1 MKIALN
7 LVLSVWAND
16 AADSNAG
23 TLGYVWTT
31 RSPYGA
37 YPNAPAFAP
46 TDKIFQTYPYL
57 ATPTSVPVQGLD
69 IGEDN
74 MLLYL
79 GMTQYMSFPPER
91 AIPYKANW
99 TTPNI
104 PATMCIGSAVFFD
117 SFLMRSMYGNDGK
130 GLLGQIN
137 AATWMDALNTTAKYG
152 IKSSFSWEWGL
163 APHDPWFYDWDS
175 NGPGYVWHQRS
186 EKSATDNTSPGCYA
200 KSGITSKSL

>member
-1 MKIALN
+1 MKVALKF
-7 LVLSVWAND
+7 VLGDWAND
-16 AADSNAG
+16 AADLNAG

-31 RSPYGA
+31 PNPQKA
-37 YPNAPAFAP
+37 YSNAPMFPP
-46 TDKIFQTYPYL
+46 TDKMFQTYPYL

-79 GMTQYMSFPPER
+79 EMTQHMSIPDER
-91 AIPYKANW
+91 ALPYKANW

-137 AATWMDALNTTAKYG
+137 AATGMDALNTTA
-152 IKSSFSWEWGL
+152 
-163 APHDPWFYDWDS
+163 
-175 NGPGYVWHQRS
+175 
-186 EKSATDNTSPGCYA
+186 
-200 KSGITSKSL
+200 